1 MGTLALNLHKVRLT
15 LGSDN
20 EGFLAYARQHL
31 AALLSLSVEVPNIR
45 VCLYWDQE
53 LIARE
58 KAKKPRGFAAA
69 AALLQ
74 SSSQRTSV
82 DGCQRLG
89 RRLFLGDNRVI
100 QTEILGLPGLQLQT
114 SLAGAN
120 LSVEGAFRPPSK
132 RMDLWLR
139 LGGQTKRERVYAAL
153 IYYLVYFPLL
163 WYLERTRR
171 WYPLHASAVAWPQG
185 AVVLAG
191 LGGIGKSTLTLAFLR
206 DPDARLLSENLILHD
221 QERVYAFPEPIHL
234 DDRSRK
240 MLTDLDG
247 RLESTGR
254 MFSHN
259 RHSYEVS
266 ASARAPS
273 SVPRLFCF
281 LRQGKE
287 LDLNRMSAQKTLR
300 VVMSSDVLAREVNEY
315 AQQAAALNFLSPM
328 TDSFQQRI
336 DALRRILDQTTC
348 YVLTVRPGEDLSQVV
363 CLVREKLER

>member
-1 MGTLALNLHKVRLT
+1 
-15 LGSDN
+15 
-20 EGFLAYARQHL
+20 
-31 AALLSLSVEVPNIR
+31 
-45 VCLYWDQE
+45 
-53 LIARE
+53 
-58 KAKKPRGFAAA
+58 
-69 AALLQ
+69 
-74 SSSQRTSV
+74 
-82 DGCQRLG
+82 
-89 RRLFLGDNRVI
+89 
-100 QTEILGLPGLQLQT
+100 
-114 SLAGAN
+114 
-120 LSVEGAFRPPSK
+120 
-132 RMDLWLR
+132 MDLWLR
-139 LGGQTKRERVYAAL
+139 LGGETKRERVYAAL

-163 WYLERTRR
+163 WYLERTRQ

-185 AVVLAG
+185 AIVLAG

-240 MLTDLDG
+240 MLTGLDG

-259 RHSYEVS
+259 RHSYEVL
-266 ASARAPS
+266 ASARVPS
-273 SVPRLFCF
+273 SVPRLFCL

-287 LDLNRMSAQKTLR
+287 LDLSRMSVQKTLR
-300 VVMSSDVLAREVNEY
+300 IVMSSDVLAREVNEY

-348 YVLTVRPGEDLSQVV
+348 CVLTVRPGEDLGRVV
-363 CLVREKLER
+363 RLVREKLER